1 MNPASVITLEDREAK
16 GSLWPRSLLFCASD
30 ALREATHHP
39 AAADGRLK
47 RAGASNPLSERVRGP
62 GVTCSENRAR
72 PAQGP
77 A

>member
-39 AAADGRLK
+39 AAAGERLK
-47 RAGASNPLSERVRGP
+47 KDGAQKTLSKRVRAP
-62 GVTCSENRAR
+62 G
-72 PAQGP
+72 
-77 A
+77 